1 MRQTRRAA
9 QQARDNL
16 RAELG
21 GNQPLHDSDDG
32 EFVVPE
38 QLLEEEEEEISDMY
52 DAETEEDDSD
62 YEGMDEIIQEG
73 IMDMVEQV

>member
-21 GNQPLHDSDDG
+21 GNQAPNDSDDG
-32 EFVVPE
+32 EFVVPV
-38 QLLEEEEEEISDMY
+38 EEETEDFSDDMY
-52 DAETEEDDSD
+52 DDATEEDSD